1 MTSTAVK
8 AETMPLKVLIVEDSE
23 EDADLIILELKRG
36 GFEPNFRR
44 VDNPEEMAE
53 ALRDRDWELVLSDF
67 SMPRFSV
74 TEALSM
80 VQARG
85 LDIPFVIVSATIG
98 EEAAVEAMKAGAHDY
113 ILKHRLSRLVPAV
126 NRELRESAVRVERRN
141 LEEQLR
147 HAQKLESL
155 GLLAG
160 GVAHDFNN
168 LLTGILGNASL
179 VMEIVESDHDV
190 KGMLQDII
198 RASERA
204 ADLTRQLLAYAGKG
218 KFVIEP
224 VDASALVRD
233 ISELLRSSVPRT
245 VELSLQLHP
254 DLPSIEG
261 DASQVQ
267 QLVMNLILNAVEA
280 TGERPGIVRVTT
292 GVRQVKQGDRVNHFR
307 PDPPLPG
314 TYVSIEVM
322 DDGCGMTDLVKAQI
336 FDPFFT
342 TKFTGRGLGLAAALG
357 IVRGHKGA
365 ISVHSCEGEGS
376 TFTVLLPAQSGANLS
391 PLQEQPYTVQPLT
404 QSTLGSILIIDD
416 EDVVRRAARATLEH
430 FGYTVFEASDGRD
443 GADLFSRLHDRIS
456 VVLLDLT
463 MPRMDGHEVWR
474 YIRRVRPD
482 MKIIVSSGFDE
493 AEAMR
498 QFSESTGLEF
508 IQKPYTATA
517 LGRKIRAAM
526 DPRANRS

>member
-1 MTSTAVK
+1 MIQAAVR
-8 AETMPLKVLIVEDSE
+8 AETVPLNVLIVEDSE
-23 EDADLIILELKRG
+23 EDADLIVLELKRG
-36 GFEPNFRR
+36 GFDPVYRR
-44 VDNPEEMAE
+44 VDNARDMDLALAE
-53 ALRDRDWELVLSDF
+53 HEWDIVLSDY
-67 SMPRFSV
+67 SMPHFSV
-74 TEALSM
+74 TEALNM
-80 VQARG
+80 VQTRG

-113 ILKHRLSRLVPAV
+113 ILKHRLGRLVPAV
-126 NRELRESAVRVERRN
+126 SRELKESAVRTERRR

-179 VMEIVESDHDV
+179 VLDV
-190 KGMLQDII
+190 MPADPEVKSMLQDII

-218 KFVIEP
+218 KFIIEP
-224 VDASALVRD
+224 VDCSALVRD
-233 ISELLRSSVPRT
+233 ISELLRSSVPRS
-245 VELSLQLHP
+245 VELSLELHP
-254 DLPSIEG
+254 DLPPIEA
-261 DASQVQ
+261 DTSQIQ

-292 GVRQVKQGDRVNHFR
+292 EVREVGTGDRLAHFR
-307 PDPPLPG
+307 PDPPQPG
-314 TYVSIEVM
+314 SYVAVEVM
-322 DDGCGMTDLVKAQI
+322 DDGCGMTDQVQAQI

-357 IVRGHKGA
+357 IVRGHKGC
-365 ISVHSCEGEGS
+365 IGVESREGCGS
-376 TFTVLLPAQSGANLS
+376 TFTVLIPVEATSLAGRPPEHLYA
-391 PLQEQPYTVQPLT
+391 VQPLT
-404 QSTLGSILIIDD
+404 QAAAGSVLIIDD

-430 FGYTVFEASDGRD
+430 FGFTVFEASDGRD
-443 GADLFSRLHDRIS
+443 GSDLFNRLHDRIS

-482 MKIIVSSGFDE
+482 MKIVVSSGFDE

-498 QFSESTGLEF
+498 QFSESTGLDF
-508 IQKPYTATA
+508 IQKPYTASA
-517 LGRKIRAAM
+517 LVRKVRSVLDAG
-526 DPRANRS
+526 PRRD

>member
-1 MTSTAVK
+1 MSQAAVK
-8 AETMPLKVLIVEDSE
+8 TETLPLRVLIVEDSE
-23 EDADLIILELKRG
+23 EDADLIVLELRRG
-36 GFEPNFRR
+36 GFDPIFRR
-44 VDNPEEMAE
+44 VDDADSMAK
-53 ALRDRDWELVLSDF
+53 ALADGEWDLVLSDYSMPNF
-67 SMPRFSV
+67 SMP
-74 TEALSM
+74 EALSM
-80 VQARG
+80 VQAKG
-85 LDIPFVIVSATIG
+85 KDIPFVIVSATIG
-98 EEAAVEAMKAGAHDY
+98 EEVAVEAMKAGAHDY

-126 NRELRESAVRVERRN
+126 NRELKESLVRCERRN

-179 VMEIVESDHDV
+179 VMEIVDAEPDV
-190 KGMLQDII
+190 KNMLQDIV

-224 VDASALVRD
+224 VNASVLVKD

-245 VELSLQLHP
+245 VELALQLHP
-254 DLPSIEG
+254 DLPNIEG
-261 DASQVQ
+261 DASQIQ

-280 TGERPGIVRVTT
+280 TGERPGVVRVTT
-292 GVRQVKQGDRVNHFR
+292 TVRDIGPGDRLAHFR
-307 PDPPLPG
+307 PDPPPPG
-314 TYVSIEVM
+314 VYISIEVM
-322 DDGCGMTDLVKAQI
+322 DDGCGMTEAVKAQI

-357 IVRGHKGA
+357 IVRGHKGC
-365 ISVHSCEGEGS
+365 IGVESREGS
-376 TFTVLLPAQSGANLS
+376 GSAFTVLLPAQTDHN
-391 PLQEQPYTVQPLT
+391 VQPNHDAAANVPPLT
-404 QSTLGSILIIDD
+404 HPGAGTVLIIDD
-416 EDVVRRAARATLEH
+416 EDVVRRATLEH
-430 FGYTVFEASDGRD
+430 FGYNVFEASDGRD

-456 VVLLDLT
+456 AVLLDLT

-498 QFSESTGLEF
+498 QFTETSGLDF

-517 LGRKIRAAM
+517 LVRKIRSAT
-526 DPRANRS
+526 

>member
-1 MTSTAVK
+1 MSQAAVR
-8 AETMPLKVLIVEDSE
+8 TDNVPLRILIVEDSE
-23 EDADLIILELKRG
+23 EDADLIVLELRRG
-36 GFEPNFRR
+36 GFEPIFRR
-44 VDNPEEMAE
+44 VDDAEGMAQ
-53 ALRDRDWELVLSDF
+53 ALAEGEWDIVLSDYSMPNF
-67 SMPRFSV
+67 SMP
-74 TEALSM
+74 EALSM
-80 VQARG
+80 VQAKG
-85 LDIPFVIVSATIG
+85 KDIPFVIVSATIG
-98 EEAAVEAMKAGAHDY
+98 EEVAVEAMKAGAHDY
-113 ILKHRLSRLVPAV
+113 ILKHRLSRLVPAI
-126 NRELRESAVRVERRN
+126 NRELKESLVRCERRN

-179 VMEIVESDHDV
+179 VMEIVNAEADV
-190 KGMLQDII
+190 KNMLQDIV

-218 KFVIEP
+218 KFIIEP
-224 VDASALVRD
+224 VNASSLVKD

-245 VELSLQLHP
+245 VELALQLHP
-254 DLPSIEG
+254 DLPTIEG
-261 DASQVQ
+261 DPSQIQ

-280 TGERPGIVRVTT
+280 TGEHPGVVRVTT
-292 GVRQVKQGDRVNHFR
+292 SVREVEPGDRLVHFR
-307 PDPPLPG
+307 PDPPPPG
-314 TYVSIEVM
+314 VYVSIEVM
-322 DDGCGMTDLVKAQI
+322 DDGCGMTDAVKAQI

-357 IVRGHKGA
+357 IVRGHKGC
-365 ISVHSCEGEGS
+365 IGVESSEGS
-376 TFTVLLPAQSGANLS
+376 GSAFTVLLPAQTDQASQAN
-391 PLQEQPYTVQPLT
+391 YDNTVTVQPLT
-404 QSTLGSILIIDD
+404 QAGAGTVLIIDD

-430 FGYTVFEASDGRD
+430 FGYNVFEASDGRD

-456 VVLLDLT
+456 AVLLDLT

-482 MKIIVSSGFDE
+482 MKIIISSGFDE

-498 QFSESTGLEF
+498 QFTETSGLEF

-517 LGRKIRAAM
+517 LVRKIRGAI
-526 DPRANRS
+526 DPRK

>member
-1 MTSTAVK
+1 MSQAAFKIETS
-8 AETMPLKVLIVEDSE
+8 PLRVLIVEDSE
-23 EDADLIILELKRG
+23 EDSDLIVLELKRG
-36 GFEPNFRR
+36 GYEPLYRR
-44 VDNPEEMAE
+44 VDTAEGMAE
-53 ALRDRDWELVLSDF
+53 ALEDTSWDVVLSDF

-74 TEALSM
+74 SEALSM
-80 VQARG
+80 VQQKG
-85 LDIPFVIVSATIG
+85 LDLPFVIVSATIG

-113 ILKHRLSRLVPAV
+113 ILKHRLGRLVPAV
-126 NRELRESAVRVERRN
+126 KRELRESAIRRERRN

-179 VMEIVESDHDV
+179 VLDV
-190 KGMLQDII
+190 IDPDPAVRGMLLDII

-233 ISELLRSSVPRT
+233 ISELIRSSVPRT
-245 VELSLQLHP
+245 VDLSLNLHADP
-254 DLPSIEG
+254 PAIEG
-261 DASQVQ
+261 DASQIQ

-280 TGERPGIVRVTT
+280 TGERPGVVRVRT
-292 GVRQVKQGDRVNHFR
+292 GIREVRFGEPVGHFR
-307 PDPPLPG
+307 PEPPPAG
-314 TYVSIEVM
+314 TYVCVEVT
-322 DDGCGMTDLVKAQI
+322 DDGCGMAESVKSQI

-357 IVRGHKGA
+357 IVRGHRGA
-365 ISVHSCEGEGS
+365 IGVDSSEGLGS
-376 TFTVLLPAQSGANLS
+376 TFTVLLPAMGGAHAAVHSESEHLAEPVPQN
-391 PLQEQPYTVQPLT
+391 TAGAV
-404 QSTLGSILIIDD
+404 LIIDD
-416 EDVVRRAARATLEH
+416 EDVVRRTARASLEH
-430 FGYTVFEASDGRD
+430 FGYAVFEASDGRD
-443 GADLFSRLHDRIS
+443 GADLFSRLHDRVS

-463 MPRMDGHEVWR
+463 MPRMDGHAVWA

-482 MKIIVSSGFDE
+482 MKIVISSGFEE
-493 AEAMR
+493 ADAMER
-498 QFSESTGLEF
+498 FSGDPALLF
-508 IQKPYTATA
+508 IKKPYTASSLLRT
-517 LGRKIRAAM
+517 IRIATE
-526 DPRANRS
+526 NR

>member
-1 MTSTAVK
+1 MSQTAAKVQ
-8 AETMPLKVLIVEDSE
+8 AMPLKVLIVEDSE

-36 GFEPNFRR
+36 GYDPIYRR
-44 VDNPEEMAE
+44 VDNAEEMAE
-53 ALRDRDWELVLSDF
+53 ALCEREWDLVLSDF

-74 TEALSM
+74 TEALGM
-80 VQARG
+80 VQSKG
-85 LDIPFVIVSATIG
+85 LDVPFVIVSATIG
-98 EEAAVEAMKAGAHDY
+98 EEAAVQAMKAGAHDFV
-113 ILKHRLSRLVPAV
+113 LKHRLGRLVPAV
-126 NRELRESAVRVERRN
+126 ARELRESAVRLERRN

-179 VMEIVESDHDV
+179 VMEILEPVNEV
-190 KGMLQDII
+190 KGMLTDII

-218 KFVIEP
+218 RFVIEP
-224 VDASALVRD
+224 VDVSTLVQD

-245 VELSLQLHP
+245 VELSLELQS
-254 DLPSIEG
+254 DLPTIEA
-261 DASQVQ
+261 DCSQIQ

-280 TGERPGIVRVTT
+280 TGERPGVVHVAT
-292 GVRQVKQGDRVNHFR
+292 GVRQVTSADRVGHFR
-307 PDPPLPG
+307 PDPPQPG
-314 TYVSIEVM
+314 TYVAVQVK
-322 DDGCGMTDLVKAQI
+322 DDGCGMSDVVRAQI

-357 IVRGHKGA
+357 IVRGHHGA
-365 ISVHSCEGEGS
+365 IGVDSAENLGS
-376 TFTVLLPAQSGANLS
+376 TFTVLLPAQGTAAFV
-391 PLQEQPYTVQPLT
+391 PLHNEAVNVPPLT
-404 QSTLGSILIIDD
+404 QSGAGTVLIIDD
-416 EDVVRRAARATLEH
+416 EDVVRRAARASLEH

-443 GADLFSRLHDRIS
+443 GIDLFSRLHDRITA
-456 VVLLDLT
+456 VLLDLT

-482 MKIIVSSGFDE
+482 MKIVVSSGFDE

-498 QFSESTGLEF
+498 QFSESTGLDF
-508 IQKPYTATA
+508 IQKPYTASA
-517 LGRKIRAAM
+517 LVRRLRSVVDRRAGT
-526 DPRANRS
+526 S

>member
-1 MTSTAVK
+1 MNYTAVK
-8 AETMPLKVLIVEDSE
+8 METVPLNVLIVEDSE
-23 EDADLIILELKRG
+23 EDADLIVLELKRG
-36 GFEPNFRR
+36 GFEPIYRR
-44 VDNPEEMAE
+44 VDTAEGMAN
-53 ALRDRDWELVLSDF
+53 ALAEREWDLVLSDF
-67 SMPRFSV
+67 SMPHFSV
-74 TEALSM
+74 TEALGMLQEKS
-80 VQARG
+80 
-85 LDIPFVIVSATIG
+85 LDVPFVIVSATIG

-126 NRELRESAVRVERRN
+126 SRELRESAVRTERRH

-179 VMEIVESDHDV
+179 VLEVVNPDDDV

-254 DLPSIEG
+254 DLPTIEG

-280 TGERPGIVRVTT
+280 TGERPGVVRVTT
-292 GVRQVKQGDRVNHFR
+292 SVRQVKRGDRVNHFR
-307 PDPPLPG
+307 PDPPEPG
-314 TYVSIEVM
+314 TYVAVEVM
-322 DDGCGMTDLVKAQI
+322 DDGCGMADLVKAQI

-365 ISVHSCEGEGS
+365 ISVESKEGLGS
-376 TFTVLLPAQSGANLS
+376 TFTVLLPAQTAATPSHA
-391 PLQEQPYTVQPLT
+391 PDQPYTVQPLT
-404 QSTLGSILIIDD
+404 QSSIGTVLIIDD

-482 MKIIVSSGFDE
+482 MKIVVSSGFDE

-508 IQKPYTATA
+508 IQKPYTASA
-517 LGRKIRAAM
+517 LVRKVRAAV
-526 DPRANRS
+526 DSRPLRT

>member
-1 MTSTAVK
+1 MNHTAVQM
-8 AETMPLKVLIVEDSE
+8 ETVPLNVLIVEDSE

-36 GFEPNFRR
+36 GFEPIYRR
-44 VDNPEEMAE
+44 VDNPEAMLRALAE
-53 ALRDRDWELVLSDF
+53 RQWDLVLSDF
-67 SMPRFSV
+67 SMPHFSV

-80 VQARG
+80 VQAKG
-85 LDIPFVIVSATIG
+85 LDVPFVIVSATIG

-113 ILKHRLSRLVPAV
+113 ILKHRLGRLVPAV
-126 NRELRESAVRVERRN
+126 SRELRESAVRTERRN

-179 VMEIVESDHDV
+179 VLEVVDPDPEV

-224 VDASALVRD
+224 VNASSLVRD

-245 VELSLQLHP
+245 VELSLHLHP

-261 DASQVQ
+261 DASQIQ

-280 TGERPGIVRVTT
+280 TGERPGVVRVTT
-292 GVRQVKQGDRVNHFR
+292 GTRQVRAGDRVAHFR
-307 PDPPLPG
+307 PDPPPPG
-314 TYVSIEVM
+314 VYVSIEVM
-322 DDGCGMTDLVKAQI
+322 DDGCGMSDIVKTQI

-357 IVRGHKGA
+357 IVRGHKGS
-365 ISVHSCEGEGS
+365 IGVESSEGS
-376 TFTVLLPAQSGANLS
+376 GSSFTVLLPPQGTATSVYPAEQSFT
-391 PLQEQPYTVQPLT
+391 LQPISQTSV
-404 QSTLGSILIIDD
+404 GSILIIDD

-430 FGYTVFEASDGRD
+430 FGYIVFEASDGRD

-456 VVLLDLT
+456 AVLLDLT

-493 AEAMR
+493 AEALK
-498 QFSESTGLEF
+498 QFTEATGLEF
-508 IQKPYTATA
+508 IQKPYTASA
-517 LGRKIRAAM
+517 LVRKIRAAL
-526 DPRANRS
+526 DPRPLRA

>member
-1 MTSTAVK
+1 MSQTAVK
-8 AETMPLKVLIVEDSE
+8 VGIVPLRVLIVEDSE
-23 EDADLIILELKRG
+23 EDADLIVLELKRG
-36 GFEPNFRR
+36 GFEPIYRR
-44 VDNPEEMAE
+44 VDNPEEMSKALAE
-53 ALRDRDWELVLSDF
+53 REWDLVLSDF

-74 TEALSM
+74 TQALGM
-80 VQARG
+80 LEEKG
-85 LDIPFVIVSATIG
+85 LDVPFVIVSATIG

-113 ILKHRLSRLVPAV
+113 ILKHRLGRLVPAI
-126 NRELRESAVRVERRN
+126 NRELKESAVRTERRH

-179 VMEIVESDHDV
+179 VLEVVDAEPDV
-190 KGMLQDII
+190 KSMLQDII

-224 VDASALVRD
+224 MDASALVRN

-245 VELSLQLHP
+245 VELALQLHP
-254 DLPSIEG
+254 DLPSVEG
-261 DASQVQ
+261 DASQIH
-267 QLVMNLILNAVEA
+267 QLVLNLILNAVEA
-280 TGERPGIVRVTT
+280 TGERPGVVRVTT
-292 GVRQVKQGDRVNHFR
+292 SVREVRPGDKVGHFR
-307 PDPPLPG
+307 PDPPQPG
-314 TYVSIEVM
+314 LYVAVEVR
-322 DDGCGMTDLVKAQI
+322 DNGCGMTEMVKAQI

-357 IVRGHKGA
+357 IVRGHKGC
-365 ISVHSCEGEGS
+365 IGVESVEGS
-376 TFTVLLPAQSGANLS
+376 GSCFTVLLPAQGTRNTPFTEETEL
-391 PLQEQPYTVQPLT
+391 TVQPLAQT
-404 QSTLGSILIIDD
+404 AAGSILIIDD

-430 FGYTVFEASDGRD
+430 FGYIVFEASDGRD

-456 VVLLDLT
+456 AVLLDLT

-482 MKIIVSSGFDE
+482 MKIIVSSGYDE

-498 QFSESTGLEF
+498 QFTETTGLDF

-517 LGRKIRAAM
+517 LVRKIRAVVGH
-526 DPRANRS
+526 